1 MDRDRSSRST
11 LRSLDSDA
19 GFVKVLGGS
28 RWGQVLQSDITMS
41 GALSSWVFD
50 SPSRSERKAIFW
62 GDWRAGEQ
70 V

>member
-28 RWGQVLQSDITMS
+28 RSGQVLQSDITMS
-41 GALSSWVFD
+41 GALSS
-50 SPSRSERKAIFW
+50 
-62 GDWRAGEQ
+62 
-70 V
+70 